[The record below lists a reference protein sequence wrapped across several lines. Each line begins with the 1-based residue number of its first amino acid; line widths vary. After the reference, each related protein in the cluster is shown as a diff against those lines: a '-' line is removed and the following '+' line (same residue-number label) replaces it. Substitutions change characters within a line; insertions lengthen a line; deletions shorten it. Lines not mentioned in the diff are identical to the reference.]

1 MNLTSLTI
9 QTNFLLCTQ
18 TFGPKRLTQK
28 PRRIG
33 DRFGSMGK
41 GVWDQGSVLCSVTAA
56 KRAEPIHP
64 GSEQPFTSWK
74 REMNVLIFGFAF
86 DL

>member
-18 TFGPKRLTQK
+18 TFEPKRLTQK
-28 PRRIG
+28 PRRTG

-41 GVWDQGSVLCSVTAA
+41 GVWGQGSVLPSVTADGGVGGGESRSTLA
-56 KRAEPIHP
+56 QSSHSLAGKER
-64 GSEQPFTSWK
+64 
-74 REMNVLIFGFAF
+74 
-86 DL
+86 